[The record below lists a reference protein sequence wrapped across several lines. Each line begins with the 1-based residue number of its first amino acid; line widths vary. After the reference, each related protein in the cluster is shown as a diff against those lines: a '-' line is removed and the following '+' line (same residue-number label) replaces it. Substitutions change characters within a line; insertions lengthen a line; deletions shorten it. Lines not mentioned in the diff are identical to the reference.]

1 MRPVHDMVGGAFGL
15 DLPQINDFPYTESP
29 CCVFVN
35 SGRAA
40 LEQILLAIRPTG
52 AVWVPRFACDTLL
65 QPMHRLGLP
74 VRRYGITD
82 DLSPV
87 LPETAK
93 GDLIILINYFG
104 LTGESVARAAESA
117 GVPCIIDATTALYAT
132 PPPDIPCFYSPRKFL
147 AVPDGGVASAPFPL
161 PLPQEED
168 RSAERAFALLLRTED
183 GAQAAVDATER
194 AERELCGPPKRMSPL
209 TRRLLSMQACQR
221 SAEARIANYK
231 ILREALVD
239 INRLRL
245 PAEPPSAPFCY
256 PLLTGIPGLRDELID
271 AGIALPLFWPEV
283 IAATEADE
291 TENRLARTLLP
302 LPVDQRYTA
311 EDMQRLIRCIL
322 SPSVS
327 G

>member
-1 MRPVHDMVGGAFGL
+1 MSSLRDMMGGAFGL
-15 DLPQINDFPYTESP
+15 DLPQIDDFPYSESP
-29 CCVFVN
+29 CWAFVN

-40 LEQILLAIRPTG
+40 LEQILSALRPSGT
-52 AVWVPRFACDTLL
+52 VWVPRFACDTLL
-65 QPMHRLGLP
+65 QPMQRLGLP

-87 LPETAK
+87 LPDTEE
-93 GDLIILINYFG
+93 GDIVILINYFG
-104 LTGESVARAAESA
+104 LTGEAVARAAASA
-117 GVPCIIDATTALYAT
+117 TVPCIIDATTALYAA
-132 PPPDIPCFYSPRKFL
+132 PLPGVPCFYSPRKFL
-147 AVPDGGVASAPFPL
+147 AVPDGGIASAPFPL

-168 RSAERAFALLLRTED
+168 RSAERALALLLRTES
-183 GAQAAVDATER
+183 GAQAAADAAER

-209 TRRLLSMQACQR
+209 TRRLLAAQACQH
-221 SAEARIANYK
+221 STEARIANYK
-231 ILREALVD
+231 ILREALAD
-239 INRLRL
+239 INRLSL

-256 PLLTGIPGLRDELID
+256 PLVTGIPGLRDELID

-322 SPSVS
+322 SPSAS